1 MAIEERNLYMDIVD
15 DVLDEEKFNSGAE
28 GFRVKDDI
36 TADWCLDVI
45 REAKAEIKRFE
56 MVVNEKVK
64 TLNDRLESF
73 KGKQERKISY
83 FEGLL
88 REYIESL
95 SIKPTKAGNKIY
107 NLPSGKLQL
116 KKQEPEYIKDETKL
130 LQALKK
136 AGMKDYIKTVE
147 KPEWEELKKVVT
159 VSGKV
164 IVNENGEIIDG
175 VEVRAREP
183 KFEVKV

>member
-1 MAIEERNLYMDIVD
+1 MAMEERNIYMDIVD
-15 DVLDEEKFNSGAE
+15 DILDRKEEKE
-28 GFRVKDDI
+28 GFKI
-36 TADWCLDVI
+36 TNDVSADWALDVI
-45 REAKAEIKRFE
+45 RESKAEISRFE
-56 MVVNEKVK
+56 MVVNEKVRI
-64 TLNDRLESF
+64 LQDRLEAF
-73 KGKQERKISY
+73 KASQERKISY

-88 REYIESL
+88 REYFESL

-116 KKQEPEYIKDETKL
+116 KKREPEYIKDETKL
-130 LQALKK
+130 LQFLKK
-136 AGMKDYIKTVE
+136 SGMNNFIKTIE

-159 VSGKV
+159 VSGKT
-164 IVNENGEIIDG
+164 IVNKDGEIIDG

>member
-15 DVLDEEKFNSGAE
+15 DVLDEEKFNSGVE
-28 GFRVKDDI
+28 GFRVKNDI
-36 TADWCLDVI
+36 TADWCLDMI
-45 REAKAEIKRFE
+45 REAKAEISRFE
-56 MVVNEKVK
+56 MVVNEKIRI
-64 TLNDRLESF
+64 LNERLESF
-73 KGKQERKISY
+73 KDKQERKISY

-88 REYIESL
+88 REYFESL

-116 KKQEPEYIKDETKL
+116 KKQEPEYIRDEEKL
-130 LQALKK
+130 LNWIEKNNKSEFIKIKKSPDWAKLKK
-136 AGMKDYIKTVE
+136 SIQ
-147 KPEWEELKKVVT
+147 
-159 VSGKV
+159 VSGDKAV
-164 IVNENGEIIDG
+164 DENGEVIDG